1 MFGLLKDPMYWYRAA
16 RWLYQKKIPVLPG
29 LITYWIR
36 FIYAAFIPHTAE
48 IGAGTK
54 LGYGGLGVVIHK
66 DAKVGQDCLISQEVT
81 IGGTGT
87 QLGVPT
93 IGNRVKIGAGAKILG
108 PVSIGDEA
116 VIGANAVVL
125 DDVPSYTVVGGIP
138 ARVLHPKPQTDV
150 VDD

>member
-1 MFGLLKDPMYWYRAA
+1 M
-16 RWLYQKKIPVLPG
+16 
-29 LITYWIR
+29 
-36 FIYAAFIPHTAE
+36 
-48 IGAGTK
+48 
-54 LGYGGLGVVIHK
+54 IHK
-66 DAKVGQDCLISQEVT
+66 DARVGENCLISQEVT

-125 DDVPSYTVVGGIP
+125 DDVPSHTVVGGIP